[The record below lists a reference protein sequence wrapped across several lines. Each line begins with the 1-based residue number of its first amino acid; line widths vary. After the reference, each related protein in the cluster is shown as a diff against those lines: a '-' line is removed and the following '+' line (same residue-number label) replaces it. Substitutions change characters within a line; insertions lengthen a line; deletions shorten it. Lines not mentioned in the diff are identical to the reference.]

1 MNTLIEF
8 EAKRLTDLLLEGDL
22 LSIYLF
28 MDSMSMPF
36 DVQSK
41 LMDEFAVLK
50 KPDQD
55 SIAALLESHNDS
67 SLSEYLG
74 F

>member
-1 MNTLIEF
+1 MNTLVEF
-8 EAKRLTDLLLEGDL
+8 EAKRLADLLLKGDL
-22 LSIYLF
+22 LSIHLF

-41 LMDEFAVLK
+41 LLDEFAVLQN
-50 KPDQD
+50 PDQN
-55 SIAALLESHNDS
+55 SIAALIESHSSS
-67 SLSEYLG
+67 SLNEYLG